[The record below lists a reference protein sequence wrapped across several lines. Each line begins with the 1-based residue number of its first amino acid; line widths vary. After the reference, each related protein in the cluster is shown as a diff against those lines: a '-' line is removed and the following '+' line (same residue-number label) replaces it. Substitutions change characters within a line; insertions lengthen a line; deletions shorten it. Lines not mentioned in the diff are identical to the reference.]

1 MKHTTETKPDT
12 PALDA
17 LKTLHAG
24 FDAASSRMVAA
35 LLGSQISII
44 AKGGASCAT
53 LEQRIDSKQM
63 NTGKR

>member
-1 MKHTTETKPDT
+1 MKHTTETQLDT
-12 PALDA
+12 PSLDA

-35 LLGSQISII
+35 LLGTHQSFQV
-44 AKGGASCAT
+44 AKEKILMGM
-53 LEQRIDSKQM
+53 QRDSKQM

>member
-1 MKHTTETKPDT
+1 MKHTTETQPDT

-24 FDAASSRMVAA
+24 FDAAGSRMVAA
-35 LLGSQISII
+35 LLGTQQSFQV
-44 AKGGASCAT
+44 AKEKILMGM
-53 LEQRIDSKQM
+53 QRDSKQM